1 MTTQDQKYSQAL
13 VRGAQLMMQHGLN
26 DWTVKLHS
34 KRRVLA
40 DCSVRTR
47 TIRYSK
53 HFLTITT
60 PEQLEGVTLHEI
72 AHALVGPGHGHD
84 LVFKRKV
91 IEIGGDPNYS
101 HASVKDPVS
110 THKYNLICPECGT
123 ASKSNRKRD
132 YICGKCSRDKGERVT
147 LVAVENVLTVVPWPV

>member
-1 MTTQDQKYSQAL
+1 MTEKDQKYSQAL
-13 VRGAQLMMQHGLN
+13 IRGAELMMKHGLK

-40 DCSVRTR
+40 DCGYRSR

-53 HFLTITT
+53 HFLMIAT

-84 LVFKRKV
+84 LVFKQKV

-101 HASVKDPVS
+101 HKSVDGIKMPY
-110 THKYNLICPECGT
+110 KYNLECPECGST
-123 ASKSNRKRD
+123 SHSNFNKK
-132 YICGKCSRDKGERVT
+132 YICGHCDREGKLVPLTIT
-147 LVAVENVLTVVPWPV
+147 LNVLEVTPWAL